1 MTDDNII
8 RLPDESGLIPA
19 HFYSDAASNPLFLA
33 GERVDGRRR
42 IALRYRALCESFVC
56 DLGGS
61 VTTGQSSLVTL
72 AAAWTVQS
80 EMLVAK
86 MLSGDQASIEDHV
99 RVTNGL
105 VRVLST
111 LGLRRAVKDIT
122 PKATIID
129 AHAEAVKGA
138 QDGV

>member
-8 RLPDESGLIPA
+8 RLLDASGLIPA
-19 HFYSDAASNPLFLA
+19 HFYSDATSNPLFLA

-80 EMLVAK
+80 EMLVA
-86 MLSGDQASIEDHV
+86 EDAEWRPSVH
-99 RVTNGL
+99 
-105 VRVLST
+105 
-111 LGLRRAVKDIT
+111 RRPCAGHKRSREGSQH
-122 PKATIID
+122 PWATT
-129 AHAEAVKGA
+129 GR
-138 QDGV
+138 